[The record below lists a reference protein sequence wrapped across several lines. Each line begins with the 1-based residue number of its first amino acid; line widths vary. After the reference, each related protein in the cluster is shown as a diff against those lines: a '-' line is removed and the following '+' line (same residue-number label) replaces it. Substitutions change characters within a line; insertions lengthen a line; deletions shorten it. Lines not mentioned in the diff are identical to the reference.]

1 MEAKFEEERRCRMEI
16 EAKLEQERKLREE
29 QSVMLHSMV
38 TWMQGLGASM
48 NYATP
53 PPPFALPAQPY
64 FPAGPS
70 DTPNQSWNA
79 SNDPPPD
86 QDSPAAPWQSWPPPL
101 HLTVSDL

>member
-16 EAKLEQERKLREE
+16 EAKLEQEQKLREE

-48 NYATP
+48 NYAMP
-53 PPPFALPAQPY
+53 PPPFALPVQPH

-70 DTPNQSWNA
+70 DTP
-79 SNDPPPD
+79 
-86 QDSPAAPWQSWPPPL
+86 
-101 HLTVSDL
+101 VSMLCL

>member
-1 MEAKFEEERRCRMEI
+1 MEI
-16 EAKLEQERKLREE
+16 EAKLEQERKLREK

-48 NYATP
+48 NYATT
-53 PPPFALPAQPY
+53 PPPFALPAQSY

-70 DTPNQSWNA
+70 DTPYLSWNA

-86 QDSPAAPWQSWPPPL
+86 QNSPAAPWQSWPPPS
-101 HLTVSDL
+101 T